1 MNLCHCPEKKNS
13 NYLLSVPESIKDT
26 IHKARKEIQLNII
39 LSFISVDNNKI
50 LALLIFQLIKIK
62 Y

>member
-1 MNLCHCPEKKNS
+1 MNLCHCPEKKKS